1 VKEAYR
7 EIRRTEQN
15 RCFDELKLDFWKK
28 MAGVMGLE
36 PTAFAVTGR
45 RCNQLNYTPA
55 IEMSLQGIQSRGV
68 CKAPTRSFQGV
79 LCWLWAFTP
88 EEAQGF

>member
-1 VKEAYR
+1 
-7 EIRRTEQN
+7 
-15 RCFDELKLDFWKK
+15 

-55 IEMSLQGIQSRGV
+55 FMGHNNERTLKLAIESGPVNR
-68 CKAPTRSFQGV
+68 FQDFGV
-79 LCWLWAFTP
+79 LNFNFKVGAAP
-88 EEAQGF
+88 VRE

>member
-1 VKEAYR
+1 MDGERKYKRRTRDAVKEILFIFYGSSGFA
-7 EIRRTEQN
+7 
-15 RCFDELKLDFWKK
+15 LKSEK

-55 IEMSLQGIQSRGV
+55 
-68 CKAPTRSFQGV
+68 
-79 LCWLWAFTP
+79 
-88 EEAQGF
+88 

>member
-1 VKEAYR
+1 
-7 EIRRTEQN
+7 
-15 RCFDELKLDFWKK
+15 

-55 IEMSLQGIQSRGV
+55 LGMLIEIALFV
-68 CKAPTRSFQGV
+68 CHSDVNPKPAVLFQKLNRTGR
-79 LCWLWAFTP
+79 
-88 EEAQGF
+88 E

>member
-1 VKEAYR
+1 MIIVLSAPKAKKA
-7 EIRRTEQN
+7 RRPNGQ
-15 RCFDELKLDFWKK
+15 RAFL

-68 CKAPTRSFQGV
+68 CKAPTRSFQGG
-79 LCWLWAFTP
+79 LC
-88 EEAQGF
+88 